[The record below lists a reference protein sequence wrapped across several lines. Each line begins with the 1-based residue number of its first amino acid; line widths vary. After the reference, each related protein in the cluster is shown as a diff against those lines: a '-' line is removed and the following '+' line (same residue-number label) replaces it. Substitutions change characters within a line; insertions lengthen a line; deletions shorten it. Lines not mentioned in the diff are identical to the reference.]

1 MPLSGRKDCRA
12 IALVAGPVAAR
23 TVRRI
28 ENSEAAPRKR
38 LGPHLTTFQGG
49 CWPVGKLPVAIR
61 RVWGVDPAT
70 PTTHSSAKIRRKR

>member
-49 CWPVGKLPVAIR
+49 CWPVGKLWDGRPHPR
-61 RVWGVDPAT
+61 RHRCAKVEMLV
-70 PTTHSSAKIRRKR
+70 TT